1 MMIRGVEEHDL
12 RAALDVANYAYKGN
26 LSFKKEPDPIQGSE
40 NRSWKVQLGLQDAEA
55 PGCRRFAQLSW
66 RGLTLEGQTHL
77 PCSHAYRDFLY
88 AVFERAPQAW
98 VDTAFATYNGRGDF
112 VSRHRHVG
120 YGIMSNLFSSALFRN
135 GCNCSKF
142 PEIEEYVP
150 EPYLGEHNLGPDPE
164 TYAGLDHGR
173 K

>member
-1 MMIRGVEEHDL
+1 MEGS
-12 RAALDVANYAYKGN
+12 DVGGANPSA
-26 LSFKKEPDPIQGSE
+26 I
-40 NRSWKVQLGLQDAEA
+40 
-55 PGCRRFAQLSW
+55 
-66 RGLTLEGQTHL
+66 
-77 PCSHAYRDFLY
+77 SHAYRDFLY

-150 EPYLGEHNLGPDPE
+150 EPYLGEHNLGPVPE
-164 TYAGLDHGR
+164 IYAGLDHGR